1 MSESKNPQDEM
12 PGAGGDSKIKRTKLV
27 DKIEMMGQD
36 IISSAQESINTI
48 EDLKVKL
55 HADNLQMMQTVEEL
69 TDNELSIQ
77 NNIKK
82 LEVENDKIKKQLEQ
96 QEQLSGGNAG

>member
-1 MSESKNPQDEM
+1 MEMGGARNPQDQM
-12 PGAGGDSKIKRTKLV
+12 ASGAGGDDLKMKRTKLI

-36 IISSAQESINTI
+36 ILMSTKESIDTI
-48 EDLKVKL
+48 EDMKVKL
-55 HADNLQMMQTVEEL
+55 HADNLSMQQTVEEL

-82 LEVENDKIKKQLEQ
+82 LDELQRL
-96 QEQLSGGNAG
+96 LSGH